1 MYRGNRL
8 GDAYVTEEAG
18 EAKRGRVAMIFWWVG
33 HGGRRGRR
41 RQAPA
46 DREPLPHQ
54 TSCARR
60 GCRPAWPELPVV
72 RDGNV
77 WAVDATSYFSRPRP
91 RVVDGAEEEHRPAP
105 QDRQRVIN

>member
-18 EAKRGRVAMIFWWVG
+18 EAKRGRVAMIFWWFG

-77 WAVDATSYFSRPRP
+77 WAVDATSYFRTS
-91 RVVDGAEEEHRPAP
+91 A
-105 QDRQRVIN
+105 DRGRASWTARKKSTDPLRKIANA